1 MWEGFRLALQ
11 FLTRL
16 QVHTEGATARD
27 AAVSYYFYPAIGCAI
42 GLAAVILRHAVMV
55 AFPDSFSIVLI
66 LAFLVWVTGGLHEDG
81 LADVAD
87 GMGGGWTREERLR
100 IMKDARIGA
109 FGAVVV
115 VLCTLAKYAALT
127 SMNPPRLDAAIVT
140 AQILG
145 RWAFLPLG
153 YFSVNAHE
161 GLGSEFAKRIDA
173 NTVVVTTVFSGA
185 VVILMSR
192 IFGALA
198 FCVAIIIVASA
209 ARYFRRRIGGV
220 TGDCFGATFQF
231 VEIATYAA
239 FLT

>member
-27 AAVSYYFYPAIGCAI
+27 AAVSYYFYP
-42 GLAAVILRHAVMV
+42 
-55 AFPDSFSIVLI
+55 
-66 LAFLVWVTGGLHEDG
+66 
-81 LADVAD
+81 
-87 GMGGGWTREERLR
+87 
-100 IMKDARIGA
+100 
-109 FGAVVV
+109 
-115 VLCTLAKYAALT
+115 
-127 SMNPPRLDAAIVT
+127 AIVT

-231 VEIATYAA
+231 VEMATYAA